1 MKKNLYK
8 GQENLVHIIK
18 NKIELKLSNDQQ
30 VCINLINDNI
40 GRIET
45 ILNKPVDVVK
55 WIEETL
61 DNKERAELYQLFIEV
76 EI

>member
-30 VCINLINDNI
+30 VCLNLINDNI